1 MKTKPAIEQLNP
13 YTVKDIDVS
22 IKLDANESVNYLF
35 KDGLVL
41 DDAAI
46 NLYPD
51 TNANQLKTALGS
63 YFGIDTDNLMV
74 GSGSS
79 ELIELI
85 IKTYVAPGEKV
96 LSFNPSFTM
105 YDVYT
110 TMHGAQFV
118 SVPVEKDLSYD
129 MDKLL
134 TTAKQINPKLI
145 IVCTPNNPTGYQPP
159 KAEIQKLID
168 HTDALVLLDEAY
180 MDFTDGSQSFLKEAK
195 AYEHV
200 IVSRTFSKAFGLA
213 GARLGYISASKSLMM
228 DLLKVK
234 TPYNVNAL
242 SQQLG
247 VKALQKKQTV
257 ENFIE
262 GVIER
267 RNDLSCS
274 LKGLGFTVY
283 PSQTNFLFIETNRLD
298 LDQDLIEQGILIR
311 NFASYKPG
319 FFRISVGSASEN
331 AALINALKEILS

>member
-13 YTVKDIDVS
+13 YRVKDVNVS
-22 IKLDANESVNYLF
+22 IKLDANESANYLF

-41 DDAAI
+41 EHLDI

-51 TNANQLKTALGS
+51 TNANGLKEALGS
-63 YFGIDTDNLMV
+63 YFDMNSTHLMV

-85 IKTYVAPGEKV
+85 IKTYVAPGDKV

-110 TMHGAQFV
+110 TMHGGTFV

-129 MDKLL
+129 IDKLI
-134 TTAKQINPKLI
+134 TVAHTIKPKLI
-145 IVCTPNNPTGYQPP
+145 IVCTPNNPTGYQPA
-159 KAEIQKLID
+159 KADIAKLINN
-168 HTDALVLLDEAY
+168 TDALVLLDEAY

-195 AYEHV
+195 DYDNL

-213 GARLGYISASKSLMM
+213 GARLGYMSTSPGIMAS
-228 DLLKVK
+228 LLKVK
-234 TPYNVNAL
+234 TPYNVNLL

-247 VKALQKKQTV
+247 VKALEKKQAV
-257 ENFIE
+257 QSFIN

-267 RNDLSCS
+267 KMILKEALSN
-274 LKGLGFTVY
+274 LGFIVY
-283 PSQTNFLFIETNRLD
+283 PSQANFLFVKSPVIELD
-298 LDQDLIEQGILIR
+298 EWLIEQGILIR
-311 NFASYKPG
+311 NFASFEPG
-319 FFRISVGSASEN
+319 YFRISVGSESDN
-331 AALINALKEILS
+331 RALINALKEVL